1 METSKQH
8 PIDLGTSVNRRVV
21 AYLAFR
27 NNCSAEMCI
36 WILRRTEMI
45 QKSQNEKAKNKKKD
59 EE

>member
-1 METSKQH
+1 METSKPH